1 MNFQHL
7 TKLNNLPLPSN
18 FMEGESDDDIEEI
31 ISYETTSFQ
40 TTAEDD
46 GDDEVTYLFPPKVYT
61 CHVCRS
67 TSDTFMVRCSNCDQV
82 LDREKRKKKRRVFI
96 HRDRLAIKPLP
107 KKKKEEGEDFIRR
120 KSEIEQFV
128 FKKPLKGKALL
139 KTVDSKC
146 KLCKV
151 NDKDG
156 AFVHGRI
163 SHTIYC
169 WPCTK
174 LYHIAYS
181 RCPVCAR
188 VVQKVTRNMIV

>member
-1 MNFQHL
+1 
-7 TKLNNLPLPSN
+7 
-18 FMEGESDDDIEEI
+18 MEEDSSEETGERFSF
-31 ISYETTSFQ
+31 ETTSLQ
-40 TTAEDD
+40 TTPEDGEDD
-46 GDDEVTYLFPPKVYT
+46 QVTYLFPPKVYT

-67 TSDTFMVRCSNCDQV
+67 TSDTFMLRCSACEEALQ
-82 LDREKRKKKRRVFI
+82 REKRKKRRRVFI
-96 HRDRLAIKPLP
+96 HRDRMAIKPLP
-107 KKKKEEGEDFIRR
+107 KRKKEEEEDFIRR

-139 KTVDSKC
+139 KTTDSKC

-174 LYHIAYS
+174 LYEMAYD